1 MNDKNKNEVI
11 KWSTRITSLFLSTV
25 TAVTMAGCKLNK
37 NKNNNENTITT
48 TSISMES
55 ENTSPISESLPDIDT
70 VEITKLE
77 AEQRRKIQDEKEY
90 KKLKPELDNAIK
102 KYPSEVQKEL
112 KELFDTVY
120 TNYDDIY
127 NLLKFSK
134 IPKKEE
140 LINNLLIN
148 PLKNN
153 IKTIK
158 FTNTGSSSYFDYDKK
173 EICIAK
179 ENEKVR
185 KNVLFEEII
194 HSTQMNVIN
203 KLDSTTAEYCNW
215 GEGEANAWAYM
226 LTYPTI
232 ENESDVLFYP
242 EKGNEDKMYTFF
254 GTGNSFYTL
263 ATRYYMQLLTL
274 VGYDAV
280 EEFKKNPDSSKIV
293 EILSSKYGIDGKT
306 YYDNMQKVTES
317 AMNYEDSKNIDLLV
331 RNEEIYFE
339 CLEKEL
345 SCANSNDEVL
355 ELFNYSRYYN
365 SQYAGL
371 YQIYKGGR
379 YVSEKYLSAKEN
391 YLKNLFLKVED
402 TGALNGLASD
412 SDERFKIFYAI
423 MNPEVDIHNEGKQPV
438 SLATSKITYDGTHV
452 GISNSKSSVN
462 INTETRII
470 TPASKN
476 TIGYNI
482 FSTQSEQKVR

>member
-55 ENTSPISESLPDIDT
+55 ENTSPISESLPDTDT

-179 ENEKVR
+179 ENR
-185 KNVLFEEII
+185 KSKE
-194 HSTQMNVIN
+194 
-203 KLDSTTAEYCNW
+203 
-215 GEGEANAWAYM
+215 
-226 LTYPTI
+226 
-232 ENESDVLFYP
+232 
-242 EKGNEDKMYTFF
+242 KMY
-254 GTGNSFYTL
+254 
-263 ATRYYMQLLTL
+263 
-274 VGYDAV
+274 
-280 EEFKKNPDSSKIV
+280 
-293 EILSSKYGIDGKT
+293 
-306 YYDNMQKVTES
+306 
-317 AMNYEDSKNIDLLV
+317 
-331 RNEEIYFE
+331 
-339 CLEKEL
+339 
-345 SCANSNDEVL
+345 
-355 ELFNYSRYYN
+355 
-365 SQYAGL
+365 
-371 YQIYKGGR
+371 
-379 YVSEKYLSAKEN
+379 
-391 YLKNLFLKVED
+391 FLK
-402 TGALNGLASD
+402 
-412 SDERFKIFYAI
+412 K
-423 MNPEVDIHNEGKQPV
+423 
-438 SLATSKITYDGTHV
+438 
-452 GISNSKSSVN
+452 
-462 INTETRII
+462 
-470 TPASKN
+470 
-476 TIGYNI
+476 
-482 FSTQSEQKVR
+482 

>member
-1 MNDKNKNEVI
+1 
-11 KWSTRITSLFLSTV
+11 
-25 TAVTMAGCKLNK
+25 
-37 NKNNNENTITT
+37 
-48 TSISMES
+48 
-55 ENTSPISESLPDIDT
+55 
-70 VEITKLE
+70 
-77 AEQRRKIQDEKEY
+77 
-90 KKLKPELDNAIK
+90 
-102 KYPSEVQKEL
+102 
-112 KELFDTVY
+112 
-120 TNYDDIY
+120 
-127 NLLKFSK
+127 
-134 IPKKEE
+134 
-140 LINNLLIN
+140 
-148 PLKNN
+148 
-153 IKTIK
+153 
-158 FTNTGSSSYFDYDKK
+158 
-173 EICIAK
+173 
-179 ENEKVR
+179 
-185 KNVLFEEII
+185 
-194 HSTQMNVIN
+194 MNVIN

-331 RNEEIYFE
+331 GNEEIYFK
-339 CLEKEL
+339 CLEKKL
-345 SCANSNDEVL
+345 ASANSNDEVL

-371 YQIYKGGR
+371 YQTYKGGR

-438 SLATSKITYDGTHV
+438 SLATSKITYDGTYV